1 MMFAFVAVLSF
12 SMVACND
19 DDDNSSAV
27 LLESFGPSPVALGGQ
42 VIFIGQNL
50 DKVSSIEFPMGYTV
64 TDFEEKSAGRL
75 VVIATRDTAQ
85 AYEGFVVLHS
95 SKGDITSKTKIG
107 YKQSAVIT
115 AIDGE
120 VKPGAE
126 LTITGAYLSSVQ
138 QVILAGAEPISAENF
153 KMHQNGTIKV
163 VVPAEAKAGKVQ
175 VFNGTDY
182 IYSEQELKITL
193 PSGSAI
199 SKAENVYPGVDQIT
213 VTGKDLDL
221 LASLTFANGVEL
233 KDFKV
238 DGDKVSFTFP
248 AEAADGDITA
258 VAISGETNVIANVKS
273 IVAPKVNW
281 FNYDPEK
288 QEALTD
294 GTVYHLGT
302 KVTLTG
308 ENLDLIKSVSFGD
321 GVTSEV
327 TVSDDKKSLYVNI
340 PGTGTA
346 TNADQASGNM
356 IVDEAHS
363 WGRLYSGWQNGF
375 VVKVD
380 DKAGKLSSVIGYA
393 YAEWGPA
400 NANGNMALADDKK
413 SFKAFV
419 NTDEPVDFVTEMNFN
434 GKNCLDEYKANGFI
448 SAPLANVTAC
458 PVTIKYTNGTSKD
471 IDCAAWSDWST
482 GAEVKMKATDLVDF
496 PVIDMFPAEEV
507 AGHLVEVTGINFTA
521 DTKFEFIAGDKV
533 TPVVAKGFNNAN
545 SYFITLPQSLS
556 GTYKLK
562 VSNGDK
568 SSVMENVSVA
578 GSMATLFEGSWTLGW
593 SKDCGGYDL
602 SGVSKLQVYV
612 EGSFGDWI
620 GFMFQ
625 TEAGENIWPQKDF
638 GDDFTVLEITGD
650 DLKALQDKGTDW
662 FVCGGT
668 SGSATV
674 TKIIAIY

>member
-42 VIFIGQNL
+42 VVFIGQNL

-64 TDFEEKSAGRL
+64 SDFEEKSSGRL
-75 VVIATRDTAQ
+75 VVVATRDTAQ
-85 AYEGFVVLHS
+85 AYEGFVILHS
-95 SKGDITSKTKIG
+95 SKGDITTKTKIG

-120 VKPGAE
+120 VKPGNE

-138 QVILAGAEPISAENF
+138 QVILAGADPIDAADF

-199 SKAENVYPGVDQIT
+199 SKAENVYPGVDQLT

-233 KDFKV
+233 GDFKV

-248 AEAADGDITA
+248 AEAIAGPVTA
-258 VAISGETNVIANVKS
+258 VAISGETNAIANVKS
-273 IVAPKVNW
+273 IVSASLNLFGLDENNVPVPG
-281 FNYDPEK
+281 D
-288 QEALTD
+288 
-294 GTVYHLGT
+294 VYMLGSEV
-302 KVTLTG
+302 KLNG
-308 ENLDLIKSVSFGD
+308 EYLDLVASISFGD
-321 GVTSEV
+321 GTTSDI
-327 TVSDDKKSLYVNI
+327 TVSDDKKSLLVHI
-340 PGTGTA
+340 PGNA
-346 TNADQASGNM
+346 THSNSDQSGDTFVP
-356 IVDEAHS
+356 VDEAHS
-363 WGRLYSGWQNGF
+363 WGRLYDGWQEGF
-375 VVKVD
+375 AVVANMKD
-380 DKAGKLSSVIGYA
+380 GSSKKLGYA
-393 YAEWGPA
+393 YAEWGEGFWA
-400 NANGNMALADDKK
+400 GSLDINEDKTTLTGNVGVSTDLKFVEKFELAGNDITDAVKAGN
-413 SFKAFV
+413 FKIDSKWAASC
-419 NTDEPVDFVTEMNFN
+419 PM
-434 GKNCLDEYKANGFI
+434 KAVF
-448 SAPLANVTAC
+448 
-458 PVTIKYTNGTSKD
+458 TNGVAKELDLASAYPADNGIPVVATLSE
-471 IDCAAWSDWST
+471 
-482 GAEVKMKATDLVDF
+482 AE
-496 PVIDMFPAEEV
+496 PV
-507 AGHLVEVTGINFTA
+507 AGHLIEITGINFAA
-521 DTKFEFIAGDKV
+521 DTKFEFIKDGKSTEV
-533 TPVVAKGFNNAN
+533 TAKGFNNDK
-545 SYFITLPQSLS
+545 SYYITLPQSLS
-556 GTYKLK
+556 GVYTLK
-562 VSNGDK
+562 ASNGELY
-568 SSVMENVSVA
+568 SNMANVAVV
-578 GSMATLFEGSWTLGW
+578 GSMATLFDGSWTLGW

-602 SGVSKLQVYV
+602 TGVSKLQVVV
-612 EGSFGDWI
+612 EGSFGGWI

-625 TEAGENIWPQKDF
+625 TEAGDNIWPQKDF
-638 GDDFTVLEITGD
+638 GDDFSVLEITGD

-674 TKIIAIY
+674 KKIIAFF